1 MKDSYRN
8 MREKILPHMHLIENA
23 KKSMENAGVKPVVV
37 PIRGGTDGA
46 QLSFRG
52 LTCPNLCT
60 GGHNFHGLKEYIPV
74 QSMEKT
80 VEILLGIVRL
90 YAKSDK

>member
-1 MKDSYRN
+1 
-8 MREKILPHMHLIENA
+8 MRWEPTQL
-23 KKSMENAGVKPVVV
+23 AGF
-37 PIRGGTDGA
+37 I
-46 QLSFRG
+46 QNFRVNG
-52 LTCPNLCT
+52 DFTNIVR
-60 GGHNFHGLKEYIPV
+60 LKEYIPV